1 MEGVVPVFDEW
12 STVLVIIALVSFIK
26 IFMDATSKWTKSITE
41 LNVTV
46 EQLTKCVEEFKS
58 SNNLSH
64 EKIFKDLDEHDDK
77 LNEHDKRITVLEEK
91 EKKA

>member
-1 MEGVVPVFDEW
+1 MIAQFGEWEVVI
-12 STVLVIIALVSFIK
+12 VIIALVSFVK
-26 IFMDATSKWTKSITE
+26 IFIDATSKWTEAITE

-46 EQLTKCVEEFKS
+46 EQLTKCVEEFKL

-77 LNEHDKRITVLEEK
+77 LNEHDKRITILEEK